1 MCRFLYIIM
10 GWRKWQI
17 TKKMYSILFNK
28 ITDIIEQLQEVQNLT
43 EDLYIDSAET
53 QLIEIKK
60 ESGENDPE

>member
-1 MCRFLYIIM
+1 
-10 GWRKWQI
+10 
-17 TKKMYSILFNK
+17 MYSILFNK